1 MNTARPFSLSGNALK
16 ILAALFMLIDHAG
29 MLLFPHI
36 RLLRII
42 GRLAM
47 PIFAFMIAE
56 GCKYTK
62 NKLRYVGTIAALAA
76 VYQLV
81 YYLYNRS
88 TYMCILVTF
97 TLSIVMI
104 YAMQFARDAVFSKD
118 APLVLKLTAPLLFIL
133 SVGLVY
139 ILNLRF
145 TIDYGFF
152 GCMLPVF
159 ASLLHASKDAPAML
173 KKLDCIPLRVCML
186 GVGMV
191 LLSTTSSS
199 IQCWSL
205 LSLPLLFMY
214 SGRRGKYKMK
224 YFFYIFYPAHLVLL
238 EGIAWLVG

>member
-1 MNTARPFSLSGNALK
+1 MKKCFSLSGNTLK
-16 ILAALFMLIDHAG
+16 ILAALFMLIDHTG
-29 MLLFPHI
+29 MILFPRI

-62 NKLRYVGTIAALAA
+62 SKLRYVGTVAALAA

-81 YYLYNRS
+81 YFLYDGS

-97 TLSIVMI
+97 TLSILMI
-104 YAMQFARDAVFSKD
+104 YALQFARDAVFSKN
-118 APLVLKLTAPLLFIL
+118 APLAVRILAPLLFIL
-133 SVGLVY
+133 AVGLVY

-145 TIDYGFF
+145 TIDYGFY

-159 ASLLHASKDAPAML
+159 ASLFHSAEDSPTLL
-173 KKLDCIPLRVCML
+173 KRLDRIPIRVCML

-191 LLSTTSSS
+191 LLASASGG
-199 IQCWSL
+199 IQYFSL
-205 LSLPLLFMY
+205 LSLPLLFLY

-238 EGIAWLVG
+238 EGLALILR